1 MTAADTQ
8 FDDIKA
14 RRNALI
20 LASAQALYGATLT
33 AVVVTSGL
41 VGAQLAPSPSWAT
54 LPMSMTIVGT
64 ALTTFPI
71 SLLMRRVGR
80 RVRFVTCALA
90 GGAGNSYPSGAAPH
104 PAALDQRIC
113 QSDQGIFTALGDFR
127 PRNLAGGAIADLRDL
142 CRH

>member
-1 MTAADTQ
+1 MTAADTE

-14 RRNALI
+14 RRNAVI

-80 RVRFVTCALA
+80 RVGRRE
-90 GGAGNSYPSGAAPH
+90 APDGLPVEH
-104 PAALDQRIC
+104 EPRRARPPATTSA
-113 QSDQGIFTALGDFR
+113 
-127 PRNLAGGAIADLRDL
+127 
-142 CRH
+142 